1 MFINRSK
8 LTSNIEESLKKNPIV
23 CLLGPRQ
30 CGKTTLAREI
40 SKLIQPSTFLD
51 LERDSDLVFL
61 EHPQAFLESRR
72 GLVVLDEIQRRP
84 DLMPLLRVLADRDPS
99 PCRFLILGS
108 ASLDLIKK
116 SSESLAGRVRFV
128 DMSGFSI
135 EEVGPGR
142 LLDLWQRGG
151 FPKSFLA
158 ETSEES
164 DRWREDFIR
173 TFLERDIPQLG
184 VHIPAE
190 TLRRFWSM
198 AAHYHGQAWNASEI
212 AASLSIAHT
221 TSRRYL
227 DLLTGAFMIR
237 QLPPWFENAGKRVV
251 KSPKIYIRD
260 SGLLHT
266 LLRVGSFDVL
276 QGHPKYGA
284 SWEGFA
290 MEQIL
295 SLAGERDAFFW
306 STYRGAELDLVLL
319 KKGKRW
325 GFEFKAGNAPRT
337 TKSMRVAID
346 DLGIERLW
354 IVYPGTQIYDLDDAI
369 SAIPLGEALRLPV
382 VASSSGS

>member
-1 MFINRSK
+1 
-8 LTSNIEESLKKNPIV
+8 
-23 CLLGPRQ
+23 
-30 CGKTTLAREI
+30 
-40 SKLIQPSTFLD
+40 LD
-51 LERDSDLVFL
+51 LERDSD
-61 EHPQAFLESRR
+61 QAFLSHPQSFLELRK

-84 DLMPLLRVLADRDPS
+84 DLLPLLRVLADREPA

-108 ASLDLIKK
+108 ASLELIKH

-135 EEVGPGR
+135 EEVGNER
-142 LLDLWQRGG
+142 MRDLWQRGG

-158 ETSEES
+158 ETLLDSVH
-164 DRWREDFIR
+164 WREDFIR

-184 VHIPAE
+184 VQIPAV

-198 AAHYHGQAWNASEI
+198 TAHYHAQIWNSSEL

-260 SGLLHT
+260 SGLLHA
-266 LLRVGSFDVL
+266 LLRIDAFETL

-295 SLAGERDAFFW
+295 SRAGERDAFFW
-306 STYRGAELDLVLL
+306 GTHRGAELDLLLL

-325 GFEFKAGNAPRT
+325 GIEFKAGDAPRT
-337 TKSMRVAID
+337 TKSMRIAMETL
-346 DLGIERLW
+346 DLEHLW
-354 IVYPGTQIYDLDDAI
+354 VVHPGADRFALDETI
-369 SAIPLGEALRLPV
+369 TAIPLVEALTLPIY
-382 VASSSGS
+382 